1 MGNNITQSLSL
12 WMASAQMPTYTP
24 LNENITADVCIV
36 GAGMAGLCTA
46 YLLAKDGCKVVVLT
60 QEGVG
65 QGESMRTTAHLT
77 AALDQRYYSL
87 ENLHGKLGAQL
98 AASSHIRAIDRI
110 EEIIQEEH
118 IDCSFNRVDGY
129 LVPNS
134 KDAIDEIDLE
144 YKAAGRTGMQ
154 VEIIDNCPVP
164 SFSIGPYLRFPQQ
177 AQFHPMEFMA
187 GITCAIERMGG
198 RIYTDT
204 HVDTVTGGMPI
215 KVQATSGQTV
225 TANAA
230 VVATDTPISNILVL
244 HTKQAASRTYVI
256 AAPIPANALKPA
268 LYWDTE
274 DPYHYVRI
282 HTVLSHNRGTDMLIV
297 GGEDHKTGQAYDTVD
312 RYARLEAWMRKHFPM
327 AGELD
332 YCWSGQIMEPYDG
345 LAFIGPN
352 PLDKNVYVATG
363 TSGNGMTYG
372 MITGIILTD
381 LIAERHNAWATL
393 YNPSRIT
400 LRAATDYA
408 SENLNVAK
416 KYMEL
421 ITPAD
426 VSSENDIPCN
436 SGAIVRHGLQK
447 LAVYR
452 DENGTLYR
460 FSAVCSHLNCIVHWN
475 AAEMTWDCP
484 CHGSRYSRFGKV
496 INGPTIKGLEPIK

>member
-1 MGNNITQSLSL
+1 MTKSITQSLSL
-12 WMASAQMPTYTP
+12 WMASADMPVYAP
-24 LNENITADVCIV
+24 LRENTTADICIV

-46 YLLAKDGCKVVVLT
+46 YLLAKDGWRVVVLT

-77 AALDQRYYSL
+77 AALDNRYFSL
-87 ENLHGKLGAQL
+87 EALHGQLGAQL
-98 AASSHIRAIDRI
+98 AASSHIRAIDRF
-110 EEIIQEEH
+110 EEIIQEEQ

-129 LVPNS
+129 LVPHS
-134 KDAIDEIDLE
+134 KEDIEEINLE

-154 VEIIDNCPVP
+154 VEIIDHCPVP

-187 GITCAIERMGG
+187 GITHAIERMGG
-198 RIYTDT
+198 HIYTDT
-204 HVDTVTGGMPI
+204 HVDTVTGGMPV
-215 KVQATSGQTV
+215 KVQATSGPTV

-244 HTKQAASRTYVI
+244 HTKQAAYRTYVI
-256 AAPIPANALKPA
+256 AAPIPADSLKLA
-268 LYWDTE
+268 LYWDTD

-282 HTVLSHNRGTDMLIV
+282 HTVLSHNRATDMLIV
-297 GGEDHKTGQAYDTVD
+297 GGEDHKTGQANDTVD
-312 RYARLEAWMRKHFPM
+312 RYARLEEWMRKHFPM
-327 AGELD
+327 AGEVD

-352 PLDKNVYVATG
+352 PLDENVYVATG

-372 MITGIILTD
+372 MITGTILSD
-381 LIAERHNAWATL
+381 LIAKRHNVWATL

-408 SENLNVAK
+408 SENLNVAR

-421 ITPAD
+421 ITPAE
-426 VSSENDIPCN
+426 VSSEAEIPCN
-436 SGAIVRHGLQK
+436 SGAVIRHGLQK
-447 LAVYR
+447 QAVYR
-452 DENGTLYR
+452 DENGVLYR

-475 AAEMTWDCP
+475 AAEKTWDCP

-496 INGPTIKGLEPIK
+496 INGPTVKGLEPIE